1 MKNSIRQREQ
11 KIGWMLAIPALL
23 ILALVFVYP
32 ITRALW
38 LSFFAQNLSTE
49 LVPVFAGLS
58 NYARML
64 GDGRFWQSLSNTTFF
79 TTTSIIL
86 ELVLGMIFALVLNQ
100 SFFGRGFV
108 RTAALIPWALPTA
121 VMGLAWAWIFND
133 QFGVVNDILL
143 RLGIINEGITWLG
156 EPDSAMISLIV
167 ADVWK
172 TTPFIALILLAGLQS
187 IPRDLYEAHAIDGA
201 NPWQSF
207 RQITLPLLA
216 PQILISLLFRFA
228 QSFGIFDLVQVM
240 TGGGPAG
247 GTEMV
252 SIYIYAMV
260 QRYLDFGYG
269 ATLVTVTFL
278 LLIAAV
284 AIVSWLLSRT
294 RINVSGER

>member
-1 MKNSIRQREQ
+1 MKNLIRQREQ
-11 KIGWMLAIPALL
+11 KIGWLLAIPALL

-32 ITRALW
+32 IIRAIW

-49 LVPVFAGLS
+49 LLPVFAGLN
-58 NYARML
+58 NYQRML
-64 GDGRFWQSLSNTTFF
+64 GDGRFWQSLRHTTFF
-79 TTTSIIL
+79 TTISITL
-86 ELVLGMIFALVLNQ
+86 ELFLGMIFALVLNQ

-108 RTAALIPWALPTA
+108 RTATLIPWALPTA

-133 QFGVVNDILL
+133 QYGVVNDILL
-143 RLGIINEGITWLG
+143 RLGIIQEGITWLG
-156 EPDSAMISLIV
+156 EPGSAMISLII

-187 IPRDLYEAHAIDGA
+187 IPRDLYEAHAMDGA

-228 QSFGIFDLVQVM
+228 QSFGVFDLVQVM

-278 LLIAAV
+278 LLITAV
-284 AIVSWLLSRT
+284 AIASWLLSRS
-294 RINVSGER
+294 RINISGER